1 MWHESYSFL
10 FIKVNIMKKLFIAAT
25 IATLATNA
33 IADTNSLKTKTAHEV
48 GISVSS
54 YEYKE
59 PYKAEHDF
67 WMKLD
72 AINYGVNYLGT
83 FKINDNWFALGNMS
97 YKRGDDDYKNSRRQT
112 YKNIGKDIFEVK
124 VAVGRD
130 FDFDKFVVSPYA
142 GLGYRY
148 LDWNGGNNVE
158 DLYGRESNYFYLPIG
173 IFHRMNLGAD
183 SKLET
188 NFEYDYLIIGT
199 QVSRFQDLVGGGG
212 YNRFDNAHNKQ
223 NSGYGLKAS
232 AKYKQNN
239 WGVGPYA
246 EYWNINRSDNAYGYY
261 SIIEGDTTYFRAF
274 EPANRTIEYGLKA
287 SYTF

>member
-1 MWHESYSFL
+1 
-10 FIKVNIMKKLFIAAT
+10 MKKLLMAAVV
-25 IATLATNA
+25 ATLATNA

-72 AINYGVNYLGT
+72 AVNYGVNYLGT
-83 FKINDNWFALGNMS
+83 YKINDNWFALGNMS
-97 YKRGDDDYKNSRRQT
+97 YKRGDDDYKSSGSGT
-112 YKNIGKDIFEVK
+112 DKNIGKDIFEVK
-124 VAVGRD
+124 VAIGRD
-130 FDFDKFVVSPYA
+130 FDFDKFVFSPYA

-148 LDWNGGNNVE
+148 LDSDWAGHTTSTGAFG
-158 DLYGRESNYFYLPIG
+158 YGRESNYFYLPIG
-173 IFHRMNLGAD
+173 TFHRMNLGSE

-188 NFEYDYLIIGT
+188 NIEYDYLIKGT
-199 QVSRFQDLVGGGG
+199 QDTNLKDLIGRGGITAV
-212 YNRFDNAHNKQ
+212 DNASNKQ

-232 AKYKQNN
+232 AIYKQNN
-239 WGVGPYA
+239 FGFGPYA
-246 EYWNINRSDNAYGYY
+246 EYWNINRSDNAYGFGTI
-261 SIIEGDTTYFRAF
+261 SGTTYSGYVF

>member
-1 MWHESYSFL
+1 
-10 FIKVNIMKKLFIAAT
+10 MKKLFLAAA
-25 IATLATNA
+25 IATLATNV

-72 AINYGVNYLGT
+72 AVNYGVNYLGT
-83 FKINDNWFALGNMS
+83 YKINDNWFALGNMS
-97 YKRGDDDYKNSRRQT
+97 YKRGDDDYKSSGT
-112 YKNIGKDIFEVK
+112 GTDKNIGKDIFEVK
-124 VAVGRD
+124 VAIGRD

-148 LDWNGGNNVE
+148 LDSDWGGHTTSTGNFG
-158 DLYGRESNYFYLPIG
+158 YGRESNYFYLPIG
-173 IFHRMNLGAD
+173 TFHRMNLGAD

-188 NFEYDYLIIGT
+188 NLEYDYLIRGT
-199 QVSRFQDLVGGGG
+199 QDSSNQDIVGRGTITR
-212 YNRFDNAHNKQ
+212 YDNAHNKQ

-232 AKYKQNN
+232 TMYKQNN

-246 EYWNINRSDNAYGYY
+246 EYWNINRSDNAYGFA
-261 SIIEGDTTYFRAF
+261 TTGGVTVFGFQF